1 MIILRDFLKVVY
13 IFVVGLFMSV
23 FVYPVLHEAGHL
35 FATLAVG
42 GNVAEVS
49 VFPVAYTKCD
59 IFSVSSFGQVI
70 IGLSGMIFP
79 MLFAWI
85 RFKKFYMWY
94 PVFVLRGIVLLS
106 LAISL
111 ISIVLFYSGI
121 TIANEDVVQILQIC
135 SGYNAMVIGIVVGM
149 TILSVILF
157 LTDRPF
163 RRFLKYLSD

>member
-1 MIILRDFLKVVY
+1 MIILRDFLKIVY
-13 IFVVGLFMSV
+13 IFVVGLFMAV

-59 IFSVSSFGQVI
+59 IISVNSFGQVI
-70 IGLSGMIFP
+70 IGLSGMMFP

-85 RFKKFYMWY
+85 RFKKFYVWY
-94 PVFVLRGIVLLS
+94 PIFVLRGIILLS
-106 LAISL
+106 LVISV

-121 TIANEDVVQILQIC
+121 TFANEDVVQILQIC
-135 SGYNAMVIGIVVGM
+135 DGHNTIVVVAVTGM
-149 TILSVILF
+149 TVLSVVIF
-157 LTDRPF
+157 LIDRPF
-163 RRFLKYLSD
+163 SRFIEYLS